1 MPDIRNAAVLYIDT
15 VDNFT
20 VRNIHQAD
28 YIRHIVSNCAA
39 ERMKRVKP
47 YQGED
52 LSQYRAGGPVWR
64 EYLHDAGMAGKT
76 KATVEGSPVKT
87 REIKRLT
94 NNATSEAGIQS
105 VTGKKFWWSYSRSLF
120 PSGRD
125 FHVYTPSFGRL
136 YVLMNCSIRNVFT
149 LSSLRFCAISR
160 LISWINHS
168 SGSGMVYPLLTGM
181 RRSTPHYGAG
191 GFYPLGSIPRCCNS
205 LRIIR
210 FIQAA
215 RESSPSCCCAFS
227 IFSRKSGSKRNWN
240 GGLPR
245 LSLLCIDTLIT
256 PHVMCLCVSTHY
268 IHSMQKTTPRSAGIR
283 AGRLTKSR
291 SGVTI
296 MAVRQHTPHSVHIQ
310 TAHEPL
316 AGCQSGGLF
325 LLDLIRR
332 GRLDKKS
339 SIENFKA
346 WGAGC
351 GDSVCATGCRD
362 FSRCCSI
369 ILRNVSCLYS
379 IRISTVD
386 LSLVFMGAP
395 CKATRRSTL
404 RYSAGGSYPSF
415 REGYVN
421 VFRTNSRINT
431 SDHLSPKAVYTDSI
445 PYKTGIGRENP
456 FNCKAINDARSVFFS
471 ASDLRH
477 INGVVY
483 CAYPCTIQSFH
494 ELHFAQRHQQTMVML
509 AGLPKGRPESLQSG
523 FLTPASVTALCEREN
538 SSGDVIYHCKEAA
551 TMATTPDLVHSQTA
565 FIWRFIT
572 VGTSERQIIH
582 VTAWTEREARN
593 RCPSGCVAVF
603 AAKIRQGASHG

>member
-1 MPDIRNAAVLYIDT
+1 MPDIRNAAVRYIDT
-15 VDNFT
+15 ADKFALV
-20 VRNIHQAD
+20 NIHQAD

-87 REIKRLT
+87 REIKRLA
-94 NNATSEAGIQS
+94 NNAISEAGIQS

-205 LRIIR
+205 LRSTR
-210 FIQAA
+210 LIQVAN
-215 RESSPSCCCAFS
+215 EVSPSALAASSSCALNS
-227 IFSRKSGSKRNWN
+227 SGSRIWYCGDRFSDGVDMVITRNYY
-240 GGLPR
+240 R
-245 LSLLCIDTLIT
+245 DMVIT
-256 PHVMCLCVSTHY
+256 SVLAITK
-268 IHSMQKTTPRSAGIR
+268 KTTPRSAGIR

-316 AGCQSGGLF
+316 VGYQPGGRVLADLSRRGYFSTKASSANCVWLVSGGGLSRN
-325 LLDLIRR
+325 LR
-332 GRLDKKS
+332 S
-339 SIENFKA
+339 WSA
-346 WGAGC
+346 
-351 GDSVCATGCRD
+351 
-362 FSRCCSI
+362 FSRCRSIMDNAISCS
-369 ILRNVSCLYS
+369 S
-379 IRISTVD
+379 
-386 LSLVFMGAP
+386 SLVIVYL

-421 VFRTNSRINT
+421 IFRTNFSRNT

-445 PYKTGIGRENP
+445 PYKTGIGRRNP
-456 FNCKAINDARSVFFS
+456 FNCEATNDARSVFFS

-477 INGVVY
+477 INGVVH

-523 FLTPASVTALCEREN
+523 IPTPASVTALCERRN

-572 VGTSERQIIH
+572 VGTSESQIIH

-593 RCPSGCVAVF
+593 HCPSGCVAVF

>member
-1 MPDIRNAAVLYIDT
+1 MNMPDIRNAAVLYIDT
-15 VDNFT
+15 ADNFT
-20 VRNIHQAD
+20 VRNINQAD
-28 YIRHIVSNCAA
+28 YMRHIVSNCAA
-39 ERMKRVKP
+39 ACMKHVKP
-47 YQGED
+47 CQWED

-64 EYLHDAGMAGKT
+64 EYFQDTGMAGKT
-76 KATVEGSPVKT
+76 KATVEGAPVKT

-94 NNATSEAGIQS
+94 NNAISEAGIQS

-205 LRIIR
+205 LRSTR
-210 FIQAA
+210 LIQVAN
-215 RESSPSCCCAFS
+215 EVSPSALAASSSCALNS
-227 IFSRKSGSKRNWN
+227 SGSRIWYGGDRFSDGVDMVITRNYY
-240 GGLPR
+240 R
-245 LSLLCIDTLIT
+245 DMVIT
-256 PHVMCLCVSTHY
+256 SVLAITK
-268 IHSMQKTTPRSAGIR
+268 KTTPRSAGIR

-316 AGCQSGGLF
+316 AGCQPGGRVLADLSRRGYFSTKASSANCVWLVSGGGLSRN
-325 LLDLIRR
+325 LR
-332 GRLDKKS
+332 S
-339 SIENFKA
+339 WSA
-346 WGAGC
+346 
-351 GDSVCATGCRD
+351 
-362 FSRCCSI
+362 FSRCRSIMDNAIFCS
-369 ILRNVSCLYS
+369 S
-379 IRISTVD
+379 
-386 LSLVFMGAP
+386 SLVIVYL
-395 CKATRRSTL
+395 CKAVRRSTL
-404 RYSAGGSYPSF
+404 SYRAGGSYPSF

-445 PYKTGIGRENP
+445 PYKTGIGRRNP
-456 FNCKAINDARSVFFS
+456 FNCEATNDARSVFFS

-477 INGVVY
+477 INGVVH

-523 FLTPASVTALCEREN
+523 IPTPASVTALCERRN

-551 TMATTPDLVHSQTA
+551 TMATIPTLVHSQTV

-572 VGTSERQIIH
+572 VGASERQIIH
-582 VTAWTEREARN
+582 VTAWTEREARS

-603 AAKIRQGASHG
+603 AAKIRQEASHG

>member
-15 VDNFT
+15 ADNFT

-64 EYLHDAGMAGKT
+64 EYFQDTGMAGKT
-76 KATVEGSPVKT
+76 KATVEGSPVKI

-94 NNATSEAGIQS
+94 NNAISEADGQGYLPGERFL
-105 VTGKKFWWSYSRSLF
+105 VAFRRLGHFAKKSSSANLSGLEDKKGFVFSTLDNSASSRSMVFSCFCRMVSQSGEILS
-120 PSGRD
+120 PSCSD
-125 FHVYTPSFGRL
+125 AFSVI
-136 YVLMNCSIRNVFT
+136 VLPCNAV
-149 LSSLRFCAISR
+149 
-160 LISWINHS
+160 
-168 SGSGMVYPLLTGM
+168 
-181 RRSTPHYGAG
+181 RRSSSHYGAG

-215 RESSPSCCCAFS
+215 SESSPSCCCAFS

-316 AGCQSGGLF
+316 AGCQPGGRVLADLSRRGYFSTKASSANCVWLVSGGGLSRN
-325 LLDLIRR
+325 LR
-332 GRLDKKS
+332 S
-339 SIENFKA
+339 WSA
-346 WGAGC
+346 
-351 GDSVCATGCRD
+351 
-362 FSRCCSI
+362 FSRCRSIMDNAIFCS
-369 ILRNVSCLYS
+369 S
-379 IRISTVD
+379 
-386 LSLVFMGAP
+386 SLVIVYL
-395 CKATRRSTL
+395 CKAMRRRTL
-404 RYSAGGSYPSF
+404 SDRAGGSYPSF

-477 INGVVY
+477 INGVVH

-523 FLTPASVTALCEREN
+523 IPTPASVTALCERRN

-572 VGTSERQIIH
+572 VGTSESQIIH

>member
-47 YQGED
+47 CQWED

-64 EYLHDAGMAGKT
+64 EYFQDTGMAGKT
-76 KATVEGSPVKT
+76 KATVEGSPVKI

-94 NNATSEAGIQS
+94 NNAISEAGIQS

-205 LRIIR
+205 LRSTR
-210 FIQAA
+210 LIQVAN
-215 RESSPSCCCAFS
+215 EVSPSALAASSSCALNS
-227 IFSRKSGSKRNWN
+227 SGSRIWYGGDRFSDGVDMVITRNYY
-240 GGLPR
+240 R
-245 LSLLCIDTLIT
+245 DMVIT
-256 PHVMCLCVSTHY
+256 SVLAITK
-268 IHSMQKTTPRSAGIR
+268 KTTPRSAGIR

-316 AGCQSGGLF
+316 VGYQPGGRVLADLSRRGYFSTKASSANCVWLVSGGGLSRN
-325 LLDLIRR
+325 LR
-332 GRLDKKS
+332 S
-339 SIENFKA
+339 WSA
-346 WGAGC
+346 
-351 GDSVCATGCRD
+351 
-362 FSRCCSI
+362 FSRCRSIMDNAIFCS
-369 ILRNVSCLYS
+369 S
-379 IRISTVD
+379 
-386 LSLVFMGAP
+386 SLVIVYL
-395 CKATRRSTL
+395 CKAMRRRTL
-404 RYSAGGSYPSF
+404 SDRAGGSYPSF

-431 SDHLSPKAVYTDSI
+431 SDHLSPKAVYTGSI

-572 VGTSERQIIH
+572 VGTSESQIIH

>member
-1 MPDIRNAAVLYIDT
+1 MPDIRNAAVRYIDT
-15 VDNFT
+15 ADKFALV
-20 VRNIHQAD
+20 NIHLAD

-39 ERMKRVKP
+39 ARMKHVKQ
-47 YQGED
+47 YQNVD

-94 NNATSEAGIQS
+94 NNAISEAGIQS

-160 LISWINHS
+160 LISRINHS

-205 LRIIR
+205 LRSTR
-210 FIQAA
+210 LIQVAN
-215 RESSPSCCCAFS
+215 EVSPSALAASSSCALNS
-227 IFSRKSGSKRNWN
+227 SGSRIWYGGDRFSDGVDMVITRNYY
-240 GGLPR
+240 R
-245 LSLLCIDTLIT
+245 DMVIT
-256 PHVMCLCVSTHY
+256 SVLAITK
-268 IHSMQKTTPRSAGIR
+268 KTTPRSAGIR

-316 AGCQSGGLF
+316 AGCQPGGRVLADLSRRGYFSTKASSANCVWLVSGGGLSRN
-325 LLDLIRR
+325 LR
-332 GRLDKKS
+332 S
-339 SIENFKA
+339 WSA
-346 WGAGC
+346 
-351 GDSVCATGCRD
+351 
-362 FSRCCSI
+362 FSRCRSIMDNAIFCS
-369 ILRNVSCLYS
+369 S
-379 IRISTVD
+379 
-386 LSLVFMGAP
+386 SLVIVYL
-395 CKATRRSTL
+395 CKAVRRSTL
-404 RYSAGGSYPSF
+404 SYRAGGSYPSF

>member
-1 MPDIRNAAVLYIDT
+1 MPDIRNSAVLYIDT
-15 VDNFT
+15 ADNFT

-64 EYLHDAGMAGKT
+64 EYFQDTGMAGKT
-76 KATVEGSPVKT
+76 KATVEGSPVKI

-94 NNATSEAGIQS
+94 NNAISEADGQGYLPGERFL
-105 VTGKKFWWSYSRSLF
+105 VAFRRLGHFAKKSSSANLSGLEDKKGFVFSTLDNSASSRSMVFSCFCRMVSQSGEILS
-120 PSGRD
+120 PSCSD
-125 FHVYTPSFGRL
+125 AFSVI
-136 YVLMNCSIRNVFT
+136 VLPCK
-149 LSSLRFCAISR
+149 A
-160 LISWINHS
+160 
-168 SGSGMVYPLLTGM
+168 M

-215 RESSPSCCCAFS
+215 SESSPSCCCAFS

-316 AGCQSGGLF
+316 AGCQPGGRVLADLSRRGYFSTKASSANCVWLVSGGGLSRN
-325 LLDLIRR
+325 LR
-332 GRLDKKS
+332 S
-339 SIENFKA
+339 WSA
-346 WGAGC
+346 
-351 GDSVCATGCRD
+351 
-362 FSRCCSI
+362 FSRCRSIMDNAIFCS
-369 ILRNVSCLYS
+369 S
-379 IRISTVD
+379 
-386 LSLVFMGAP
+386 SLVIVYL
-395 CKATRRSTL
+395 CKAMRRRTL
-404 RYSAGGSYPSF
+404 SDRAGGSYPSF

-445 PYKTGIGRENP
+445 PYKTGIGRRNP
-456 FNCKAINDARSVFFS
+456 FNCEATNDARSVFFS

-477 INGVVY
+477 INGVVH

-523 FLTPASVTALCEREN
+523 IPTPASVTALCERRN

-603 AAKIRQGASHG
+603 AAKIRQEASHG